1 MITNVQYI
9 LGLNFLSDTVVKK
22 HLLNGQLSR
31 KVVQLI
37 YVGLIFKFQMIP
49 PWIFHLG
56 GGGVPPTARPLCP
69 CDQYTR
75 SNQCPYY
82 QYVTMHITI
91 S

>member
-56 GGGVPPTARPLCP
+56 GGEFPPQQDHCARVINI
-69 CDQYTR
+69 QE
-75 SNQCPYY
+75 
-82 QYVTMHITI
+82 VTNAHIT
-91 S
+91 SM